1 MSTVDTK
8 KGPSPSATA
17 GQDTLT
23 QAKGQ
28 PIVRRAK
35 RKKSSSSTAANPIK
49 WHAGWQEIGSSAG
62 ELPAD
67 LSGEDQSRSR
77 VERRV
82 ELSTEPTVL
91 KGDGGRERQYL
102 TASLEQRADDA
113 VPRVFIGHNEGG
125 CKAATLEEARR
136 FAREILA
143 LVGERQ
149 T

>member
-1 MSTVDTK
+1 VS
-8 KGPSPSATA
+8 
-17 GQDTLT
+17 
-23 QAKGQ
+23 
-28 PIVRRAK
+28 RAK

-77 VERRV
+77 VE
-82 ELSTEPTVL
+82 LSTEPTVL

-113 VPRVFIGHNEGG
+113 VPRVFIGHHEGG

>member
-1 MSTVDTK
+1 M
-8 KGPSPSATA
+8 
-17 GQDTLT
+17 
-23 QAKGQ
+23 
-28 PIVRRAK
+28 
-35 RKKSSSSTAANPIK
+35 AANPIK

-62 ELPAD
+62 ELLAE
-67 LSGEDQSRSR
+67 LSGEDQSRFR
-77 VERRV
+77 VEHRV

-91 KGDGGRERQYL
+91 KGDGSRERQYL
-102 TASLEQRADDA
+102 TASLEQHADDA

-125 CKAATLEEARR
+125 SKAATLDEARR